1 MTILSNIVNN
11 PKETKYHKLKLSN
24 KTMIEMV
31 SSNMECVNLLE
42 ILGFRHEEDVIS
54 EKEGLQTCMLMT
66 QSEVMDNLFKL
77 RKVLDLLAG
86 IHNS

>member
-1 MTILSNIVNN
+1 MV
-11 PKETKYHKLKLSN
+11 
-24 KTMIEMV
+24 EMV